1 MSQTDYEA
9 AVAQF
14 LSKKAIT
21 RCPTACV
28 VPTQASVAEVDR
40 AALRS
45 YVAAQETA
53 WLEKMWNV
61 RGRLAV

>member
-1 MSQTDYEA
+1 MSQAEHEA
-9 AVAQF
+9 AVLQF
-14 LSKKAIT
+14 LSKKTVT

-28 VPTQASVAEVDR
+28 VPTHAAVAEADR

-53 WLEKMWNV
+53 RLEKLWNFHRKIV
-61 RGRLAV
+61 